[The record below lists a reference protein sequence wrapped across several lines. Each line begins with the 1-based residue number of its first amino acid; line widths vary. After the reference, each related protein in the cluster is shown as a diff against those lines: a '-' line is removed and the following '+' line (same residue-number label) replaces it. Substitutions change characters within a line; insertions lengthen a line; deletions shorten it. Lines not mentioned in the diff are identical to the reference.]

1 MDLILSER
9 EISHTLNL
17 CIGWEITL
25 YGDQFYTL
33 QQWTSVMRMN
43 GLYELSPPDPTKYIL
58 HKHILWPGKW
68 WMFVDG
74 MVHETLMNDGY
85 KCKEDWDVDIEEIGC
100 INGKSFS
107 YMRMMKWM

>member
-33 QQWTSVMRMN
+33 QQRTSVMRMN
-43 GLYELSPPDPTKYIL
+43 GLYDELSLPDPSRY
-58 HKHILWPGKW
+58 ILWPDKW

-85 KCKEDWDVDIEEIGC
+85 KCKEDWDVDMKEI
-100 INGKSFS
+100 GKSFS
-107 YMRMMKWM
+107 YMRMMK

>member
-1 MDLILSER
+1 MDWILSER

-33 QQWTSVMRMN
+33 QQRTSVMRMN
-43 GLYELSPPDPTKYIL
+43 GLYDELSLPDPTRY
-58 HKHILWPGKW
+58 ILWPDKW
-68 WMFVDG
+68 CMFVDG

-85 KCKEDWDVDIEEIGC
+85 KCREEWDVDMKEI
-100 INGKSFS
+100 GKSFS
-107 YMRMMKWM
+107 YMRMMK

>member
-1 MDLILSER
+1 MDWILSER

-25 YGDQFYTL
+25 YGDQFYSL
-33 QQWTSVMRMN
+33 QQRTSVMRMN
-43 GLYELSPPDPTKYIL
+43 GLYDELSLPDPTRYL
-58 HKHILWPGKW
+58 LWPGKW

-85 KCKEDWDVDIEEIGC
+85 KCREEWDVDIEEI
-100 INGKSFS
+100 GKSFS
-107 YMRMMKWM
+107 YMRMMK

>member
-1 MDLILSER
+1 MDWILSER

-25 YGDQFYTL
+25 YGDQFYSL
-33 QQWTSVMRMN
+33 QQRTSVMRMN
-43 GLYELSPPDPTKYIL
+43 GLYDELSLPDPTRY
-58 HKHILWPGKW
+58 ILWPGKW

-85 KCKEDWDVDIEEIGC
+85 KCKEDWDVDIEEIG
-100 INGKSFS
+100 KSFS
-107 YMRMMKWM
+107 YMRMMK

>member
-25 YGDQFYTL
+25 YGDQFYSL
-33 QQWTSVMRMN
+33 QQRTSVMRMN
-43 GLYELSPPDPTKYIL
+43 GLYDELSLLDPSRYIL
-58 HKHILWPGKW
+58 WSGKW

-85 KCKEDWDVDIEEIGC
+85 KCKEEWDVDMKEIG
-100 INGKSFS
+100 KPFS
-107 YMRMMKWM
+107 YMRMMK

>member
-1 MDLILSER
+1 MDWILSER

-33 QQWTSVMRMN
+33 QQRTSVMRMN
-43 GLYELSPPDPTKYIL
+43 GLYDELSLPDPTRY
-58 HKHILWPGKW
+58 ILWPGKW

-85 KCKEDWDVDIEEIGC
+85 KCREEWDVDIEEI
-100 INGKSFS
+100 GKSFS
-107 YMRMMKWM
+107 YMRMMK

>member
-33 QQWTSVMRMN
+33 QQRTSVMRMN
-43 GLYELSPPDPTKYIL
+43 GLYDELSLLDPTRYIL
-58 HKHILWPGKW
+58 WSGKW

-74 MVHETLMNDGY
+74 MAHETLMNDGY
-85 KCKEDWDVDIEEIGC
+85 KCREDWDVDIEEIG
-100 INGKSFS
+100 KSFS
-107 YMRMMKWM
+107 YMRMMK

>member
-1 MDLILSER
+1 MDWILSER

-25 YGDQFYTL
+25 YGDQFYSL
-33 QQWTSVMRMN
+33 QQRTSVMRMN
-43 GLYELSPPDPTKYIL
+43 GLYDELSLPDPTRYT
-58 HKHILWPGKW
+58 LWPDKW

-85 KCKEDWDVDIEEIGC
+85 KCREEWDVGMKEI
-100 INGKSFS
+100 GKSFS
-107 YMRMMKWM
+107 YMRMMK

>member
-1 MDLILSER
+1 MDWILSER

-25 YGDQFYTL
+25 YGDQFYSL
-33 QQWTSVMRMN
+33 QQRTSVMRMN
-43 GLYELSPPDPTKYIL
+43 GLYDELSLPDPTRYT
-58 HKHILWPGKW
+58 LWSGKW

-85 KCKEDWDVDIEEIGC
+85 NCKEDWYVDMKEI
-100 INGKSFS
+100 GKSFS
-107 YMRMMKWM
+107 YMKMMK

>member
-1 MDLILSER
+1 MKR

-33 QQWTSVMRMN
+33 QQRTSVMRMN
-43 GLYELSPPDPTKYIL
+43 GLYDELSLPDPTKYIL
-58 HKHILWPGKW
+58 HKHILWPSKW

-85 KCKEDWDVDIEEIGC
+85 KCREEEWDVDMKEIGN
-100 INGKSFS
+100 INGNPFS
-107 YMRMMKWM
+107 YMRMMK

>member
-1 MDLILSER
+1 MDWILSER

-33 QQWTSVMRMN
+33 QQRTSVMRMN
-43 GLYELSPPDPTKYIL
+43 GLYDELSLPDPTRYIL
-58 HKHILWPGKW
+58 WSGKW

-85 KCKEDWDVDIEEIGC
+85 KCREDWDVDMKEI
-100 INGKSFS
+100 GKSFS
-107 YMRMMKWM
+107 YMRMMK

>member
-1 MDLILSER
+1 MDWILSER

-25 YGDQFYTL
+25 YGDQFYSL
-33 QQWTSVMRMN
+33 QQRTSVMRMN
-43 GLYELSPPDPTKYIL
+43 GLYDELSLPDPTRY
-58 HKHILWPGKW
+58 ILWPGKW

-85 KCKEDWDVDIEEIGC
+85 KCREDWDVDIEEIG
-100 INGKSFS
+100 KSFS
-107 YMRMMKWM
+107 YMRMMK

>member
-1 MDLILSER
+1 MDWILSER

-25 YGDQFYTL
+25 YGDQFYSL
-33 QQWTSVMRMN
+33 QQRTSVMRMN
-43 GLYELSPPDPTKYIL
+43 GLYDELSLPDPTRY
-58 HKHILWPGKW
+58 ILWPGKW

-85 KCKEDWDVDIEEIGC
+85 KCKEEWDVDIEEI
-100 INGKSFS
+100 GKSFS
-107 YMRMMKWM
+107 YMRMMK

>member
-1 MDLILSER
+1 MDWILSER

-25 YGDQFYTL
+25 YGDQFYSL
-33 QQWTSVMRMN
+33 QQRTSVMRMN
-43 GLYELSPPDPTKYIL
+43 GLYDELSLPDPTRY
-58 HKHILWPGKW
+58 ILWPGKW

-85 KCKEDWDVDIEEIGC
+85 KCREEWDVDIEEI
-100 INGKSFS
+100 GKSFS
-107 YMRMMKWM
+107 YMRMMK